1 MPIVK
6 CPKCGKEYDTM
17 YSFHSC
23 KKSKKENKQE
33 IEEGGR
39 NWKENIIYILIIL
52 GIIGALIIF
61 SPLGILVASLD
72 IPIISDFLVDF
83 SGEEPYCP
91 GSDLD
96 CQREPSF
103 GPGPFR

>member
-6 CPKCGKEYDTM
+6 CPKCGEEYDTL

-23 KKSKKENKQE
+23 KKSEKDGKQAIQE
-33 IEEGGR
+33 KSR
-39 NWKENIIYILIIL
+39 SWKESIIYILIIL
-52 GIIGALIIF
+52 GVIGALIIF
-61 SPLGILVASLD
+61 SPLGILVAALD
-72 IPIISDFLVDF
+72 IPIISDFLIDF
-83 SGEEPYCP
+83 FGKEPYCP
-91 GSDLD
+91 SSDLD